1 MLLVDTNVV
10 VDILTGDKLWLEWSA
25 EQLIAHS
32 QAGPLYINEICYAE
46 ISVRI
51 ESESKLQSEL
61 RELSIELERTP
72 THALFVAGQAFR
84 RYRAAGGPRTTILPD
99 FFVGAH
105 AEVSQ
110 RPLLTRDP
118 RRYRA
123 YFPKVQL
130 ITP

>member
-10 VDILTGDKLWLEWSA
+10 VDILTGDKTWLEWSA
-25 EQLIAHS
+25 EQLITHGRS
-32 QAGPLYINEICYAE
+32 GPLYINEICYAE
-46 ISVRI
+46 LAVRI

-61 RELSIELERTP
+61 KELSIELERTP
-72 THALFVAGQAFR
+72 TRALFVAGQAFR

-105 AEVSQ
+105 AEIAQ

-118 RRYRA
+118 RRFRA
-123 YFPKVQL
+123 YFPKVKL